1 MVAGAPG
8 HLLAWHDAAR
18 QSGYEVCLFSMNS
31 GIRVFPQV
39 RAFLCRVSPHRVRK
53 NSARGFHHGL
63 RCFAGAVLRR
73 RPQMGVGVQRG
84 CRRRMPQ
91 RPLHRHH
98 IAAISDQPAGVKMPE
113 GHAISPPTGPRR
125 SASCATSK
133 TPDPCAAARR
143 RCRRRASRPV
153 GHRSSAHAPT
163 SIDTRSSGRY
173 TTRSEPY
180 FGARTSIPP
189 GTRCTCRETVSVRRR
204 KSTSSSLIAAASPSR
219 RPAER
224 GTDR

>member
-1 MVAGAPG
+1 MRGRRPVICS
-8 HLLAWHDAAR
+8 HSTMRLAR
-18 QSGYEVCLFSMNS
+18 VVMKSVCSLRIVEY
-31 GIRVFPQV
+31 GVFPQV

-98 IAAISDQPAGVKMPE
+98 IAAMSDQPAGVKMPE

-153 GHRSSAHAPT
+153 GHRSSAHAPRAST
-163 SIDTRSSGRY
+163 PGR
-173 TTRSEPY
+173 RADIPPAPS
-180 FGARTSIPP
+180 RTSVPELRSRP
-189 GTRCTCRETVSVRRR
+189 APAAPVGRR
-204 KSTSSSLIAAASPSR
+204 SASGAESR
-219 RPAER
+219 RPR
-224 GTDR
+224 V